1 MRKPHKRAKRLYI
14 CRIIYNI
21 CTQNQHNRYA
31 ALFCIDRRGLL
42 RIVPGGLQEGLQ
54 DDAGY
59 PAKCGAMQGKMQ
71 DFLQDGRG
79 R

>member
-1 MRKPHKRAKRLYI
+1 MA
-14 CRIIYNI
+14 
-21 CTQNQHNRYA
+21 
-31 ALFCIDRRGLL
+31 FCIDRRGFL
-42 RIVPGGLQEGLQ
+42 RIAPGGLQEGLQ

-59 PAKCGAMQGKMQ
+59 PAKCGAMQDKMQ

>member
-1 MRKPHKRAKRLYI
+1 MA
-14 CRIIYNI
+14 
-21 CTQNQHNRYA
+21 
-31 ALFCIDRRGLL
+31 FCIDRRGFL
-42 RIVPGGLQEGLQ
+42 RIAPAGLQEGLQ

-59 PAKCGAMQGKMQ
+59 PAKCMAMQDKMQ